1 MRINRHAFSP
11 HLRTNRVPF
20 DPHIYCIYQVC
31 VTERATELIPP
42 LTACSW
48 VSGDASFHQM
58 ESSSWA
64 TRFLG
69 VLTLDDS
76 LSSTNQRPICRGV
89 GVLTPPPVPFWTP
102 QLSMVSTPWG
112 VGSTP
117 LVDVWRDFWRPDIML
132 ILSKRMGVQ
141 LERP

>member
-1 MRINRHAFSP
+1 VYYMRINRHAFSP

-20 DPHIYCIYQVC
+20 DPHIYCIYHVC
-31 VTERATELIPP
+31 VRGRATELIPP

-48 VSGDASFHQM
+48 GSGDASFHQM

-76 LSSTNQRPICRGV
+76 LSSTNLGKIRWTRRRVNRWGQRV
-89 GVLTPPPVPFWTP
+89 TDNAT
-102 QLSMVSTPWG
+102 TE
-112 VGSTP
+112 VGSAHG
-117 LVDVWRDFWRPDIML
+117 
-132 ILSKRMGVQ
+132 LS
-141 LERP
+141 L